1 MPNTT
6 TTTTNTAAAFDSAAL
21 DADYATAWRAAD
33 LATVDLVAFADVAA
47 VVDDCAARMHAAR
60 RECRYPTA
68 TDVAAAYRVRD
79 AVADAVALD
88 IADAVADA
96 RDGYEPD
103 AVAVV
108 VVSAERLDAFFTLQ
122 RAGVAVIACEN
133 GALWLAADGVR
144 PALAFAN
151 VAAAL
156 AYASGHAAPKR
167 RERRGR

>member
-6 TTTTNTAAAFDSAAL
+6 TTTTNTAAAV

-47 VVDDCAARMHAAR
+47 VVDAGAARMHAAR
-60 RECRYPTA
+60 RECRNA
-68 TDVAAAYRVRD
+68 TPDVAAAYRVRD

-88 IADAVADA
+88 IADAVADV

-108 VVSAERLDAFFTLQ
+108 VAPADRLDAFFTLQ
-122 RAGVAVIACEN
+122 RAGVAVVACEN